1 MIERISILVVQ
12 YFLKSQIEKFTISSK
27 NIGQIPHLLKN
38 IHVCSLVLS
47 MLFNISHDFV
57 DTCNIV
63 DVFKLFQGRGI
74 FLFTHSNHE
83 PKNQSLQV
91 NRMSF
96 LFFDCFSDFF
106 SSQLV
111 PNRNFMT
118 QMLLMIASAKGL
130 SCRWHHQ
137 RRQLTQIG

>member
-27 NIGQIPHLLKN
+27 NIGYVPHFLKN

-47 MLFNISHDFV
+47 MLFNISHDFI
-57 DTCNIV
+57 DSCNIV
-63 DVFKLFQGRGI
+63 DVFNLFQGRGI

-91 NRMSF
+91 NRINFLFLIVFLISF
-96 LFFDCFSDFF
+96 LVS
-106 SSQLV
+106 
-111 PNRNFMT
+111 
-118 QMLLMIASAKGL
+118 
-130 SCRWHHQ
+130 
-137 RRQLTQIG
+137 

>member
-12 YFLKSQIEKFTISSK
+12 YFLKSQIEKIHHFLEKYRLDPSFF
-27 NIGQIPHLLKN
+27 KN

-96 LFFDCFSDFF
+96 LFLIVFLISF
-106 SSQLV
+106 LV
-111 PNRNFMT
+111 
-118 QMLLMIASAKGL
+118 S
-130 SCRWHHQ
+130 
-137 RRQLTQIG
+137 